1 MASIEELK
9 SSVSAGGGLALANQ
23 YLVQLPAI
31 PGSSLSARERNTL
44 CRVARLPGRQI
55 LTHDRQIGIMQQKI
69 GYGYANADVGLSF
82 HVLNDYK
89 TKEYFDLWQNL
100 IIDQRTQQIS
110 YADRYKYSVNIY
122 QLKKGQS
129 FQVLDRN
136 FSVFGLDFNID
147 IELSTAA
154 NAIYGVQLENSFPI
168 TMNGID
174 LADASSDTT
183 VEISIDLS
191 YQNWKRIK

>member
-1 MASIEELK
+1 MASIEEFK
-9 SSVSAGGGLALANQ
+9 SSVSAGEGLALANQ

-31 PGSSLSARERNTL
+31 PGSSLSARQRNTL

-69 GYGYANADVGLSF
+69 AYGYAVGDVGLSF

-100 IIDQRTQQIS
+100 IVDQRTQQIS

-129 FQVLDRN
+129 FQLFDRN
-136 FSVFGLDFNID
+136 FSIFGLDFNVD
-147 IELSTAA
+147 IELSSTA
-154 NAIYGVQLENSFPI
+154 NAIYGVELEKSFPI

-174 LADASSDTT
+174 LADASTDTT

>member
-9 SSVSAGGGLALANQ
+9 ATVSAGKGLAVANQ

-31 PGSSLSARERNTL
+31 PGSSLSARERNAL

-69 GYGYANADVGLSF
+69 GFGYANDDVGLSF

-100 IIDQRTQQIS
+100 IVDQQTQQIS
-110 YADRYKYSVNIY
+110 YADRYKFSVNIY
-122 QLKKGQS
+122 QLQKGKS
-129 FQVLDRN
+129 FQVFDRN
-136 FSVFGLDFNID
+136 FSIFGLDFNVD
-147 IELSTAA
+147 IELSSAA
-154 NAIYGVQLENSFPI
+154 DAIYGVELEKAFPI

>member
-44 CRVARLPGRQI
+44 CKVARLPGRQI

-168 TMNGID
+168 TVNGID
-174 LADASSDTT
+174 LTDASSDTT

>member
-9 SSVSAGGGLALANQ
+9 GAVSAGKGIASASQ

-31 PGSSLSARERNTL
+31 PGSSLSGSARNTL

-55 LTHDRQIGIMQQKI
+55 LTYDRQVGIMQQKI

-89 TKEYFDLWQNL
+89 TKKYFDLWQNL
-100 IIDQRTQQIS
+100 IVDQATQQIS
-110 YADRYKYSVNIY
+110 YADKYRHSVFIY
-122 QLKKGQS
+122 QLQKGKS
-129 FQVLDRN
+129 FQIFDRN
-136 FSVFGLDFNID
+136 FSIFGLDLNVD
-147 IELSTAA
+147 IELSSAA
-154 NAIYGVQLENSFPI
+154 NAVYGIELEKAFPV

-174 LADASSDTT
+174 LTDASADTT

-191 YQNWKRIK
+191 YQNWKQIK

>member
-1 MASIEELK
+1 MASIEEFK
-9 SSVSAGGGLALANQ
+9 SSVSAGEGLALANQ

-31 PGSSLSARERNTL
+31 PGSSLSARQRNTL

-55 LTHDRQIGIMQQKI
+55 LTHDRQIGIMQQKMA
-69 GYGYANADVGLSF
+69 YGYAVGDVGLSF

-100 IIDQRTQQIS
+100 IVDQKTQQIS

-129 FQVLDRN
+129 FQLFDRN
-136 FSVFGLDFNID
+136 FSIFGLDFNVD
-147 IELSTAA
+147 IELSSTA
-154 NAIYGVQLENSFPI
+154 NAIYGVELEKSFPI

-174 LADASSDTT
+174 LADASTDTT